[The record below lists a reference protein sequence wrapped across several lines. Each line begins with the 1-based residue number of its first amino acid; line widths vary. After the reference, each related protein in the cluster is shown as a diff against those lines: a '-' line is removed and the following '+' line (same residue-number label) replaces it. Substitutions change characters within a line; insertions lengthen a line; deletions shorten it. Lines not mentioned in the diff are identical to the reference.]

1 MYRTEEKMSQ
11 FYHLLVKE
19 SLNNE
24 NVAALSKDNVRDCH
38 EIDQERIVHHNFRFR
53 PKRAYW
59 TPETLESI
67 NVLFCS
73 TFSRNNYVFL
83 ISFSVE
89 TRISDIIIL
98 NLLLQ
103 AFKTSN
109 DCYNSYVYRTSLEIL
124 GKEDQNRIIKSN
136 LRVSRLIE
144 CIS

>member
-1 MYRTEEKMSQ
+1 MNQ

-24 NVAALSKDNVRDCH
+24 DVAALSRDNVRDCH
-38 EIDQERIVHHNFRFR
+38 EID
-53 PKRAYW
+53 
-59 TPETLESI
+59 
-67 NVLFCS
+67 
-73 TFSRNNYVFL
+73 
-83 ISFSVE
+83 
-89 TRISDIIIL
+89 
-98 NLLLQ
+98 Q